1 MSFLETQKRELDGK
15 RLAEAER
22 EFLANKMKEQ
32 VINNEAARQH
42 WNGLHIQGLA
52 DVMSS
57 GMNRSVNDS
66 RATTS
71 QGFMDTGAP
80 KFISEG
86 QGLYDRSVRGG
97 R

>member
-22 EFLANKMKEQ
+22 AFLVNRMKDQ
-32 VINNEAARQH
+32 AINNEAARQY
-42 WNGLHIQGLA
+42 WNGLYRQGLA

-57 GMNRSVNDS
+57 GMNRSVNDG

-80 KFISEG
+80 KFIPEG
-86 QGLYDRSVRGG
+86 QGLYDLNVRGG

>member
-1 MSFLETQKRELDGK
+1 MSFLDTQKRELDGK

-22 EFLANKMKEQ
+22 EFLVNRMKEQ
-32 VINNEAARQH
+32 AINNEAARQY
-42 WNGLHIQGLA
+42 WNGLHRQGLA

-57 GMNRSVNDS
+57 GMNRSVNDG

-80 KFISEG
+80 TLAMEG
-86 QGLYDRSVRGG
+86 S
-97 R
+97 

>member
-1 MSFLETQKRELDGK
+1 MSFLDTQKRELDGK

-22 EFLANKMKEQ
+22 EFLVNRMKEQ
-32 VINNEAARQH
+32 VINNEAARQY
-42 WNGLHIQGLA
+42 WNGLHRQGLA
-52 DVMSS
+52 DALSS

-80 KFISEG
+80 
-86 QGLYDRSVRGG
+86 
-97 R
+97 

>member
-22 EFLANKMKEQ
+22 EFLVSRMKEQ
-32 VINNEAARQH
+32 VINNEAARQY
-42 WNGLHIQGLA
+42 WNGLHRQGLA
-52 DVMSS
+52 DVMAS
-57 GMNRSVNDS
+57 GMNRSVNDG

-80 KFISEG
+80 KFIPEG
-86 QGLYDRSVRGG
+86 QGLYYLYVRGG

>member
-1 MSFLETQKRELDGK
+1 MSFLDTQKRELDGK

-22 EFLANKMKEQ
+22 EFLVNRMKEQ
-32 VINNEAARQH
+32 AINNEAARQY
-42 WNGLHIQGLA
+42 WNVLHRHGLA
-52 DVMSS
+52 DALSS
-57 GMNRSVNDS
+57 GMNRSVNDG

-80 KFISEG
+80 KFIPEG
-86 QGLYDRSVRGG
+86 QGLYDMSVRGG

>member
-1 MSFLETQKRELDGK
+1 MSFLDNQKRELDGK

-22 EFLANKMKEQ
+22 EFLVNRMKEQ
-32 VINNEAARQH
+32 AINNEAARQY
-42 WNGLHIQGLA
+42 WNVLHRQGLA
-52 DVMSS
+52 DALSS

-71 QGFMDTGAP
+71 QGFIDTGAP
-80 KFISEG
+80 KFIPEG
-86 QGLYDRSVRGG
+86 QGLYDMSVRGG

>member
-1 MSFLETQKRELDGK
+1 MSFLDNQKRELDGK

-22 EFLANKMKEQ
+22 EFLVNRMKEQ
-32 VINNEAARQH
+32 AINNEAARQY
-42 WNGLHIQGLA
+42 WNMLHRQGLA
-52 DVMSS
+52 DVMAS
-57 GMNRSVNDS
+57 GMNRRVNDG

-80 KFISEG
+80 RFIPEG
-86 QGLYDRSVRGG
+86 QGLYDMSVRGG

>member
-1 MSFLETQKRELDGK
+1 MSFLDTQKRELDGK

-22 EFLANKMKEQ
+22 EFLVNRMKEQ
-32 VINNEAARQH
+32 AINNEAARQY
-42 WNGLHIQGLA
+42 WNGLHRQGLA
-52 DVMSS
+52 DVLSS
-57 GMNRSVNDS
+57 GLNGSVNDG

-80 KFISEG
+80 KFIPEG
-86 QGLYDRSVRGG
+86 QGLYDLTVRGG

>member
-1 MSFLETQKRELDGK
+1 MSFLDNQKRELDGK

-22 EFLANKMKEQ
+22 EFLANKMIEQ
-32 VINNEAARQH
+32 AINNEAARQY
-42 WNGLHIQGLA
+42 WNGLHRQGLA
-52 DVMSS
+52 DVMAS
-57 GMNRSVNDS
+57 GMNRSVNDG

-80 KFISEG
+80 KFIPEG
-86 QGLYDRSVRGG
+86 QGLYDMSVRGG

>member
-1 MSFLETQKRELDGK
+1 MSFLETQKKELDGK

-32 VINNEAARQH
+32 VINEQIARQY
-42 WNGLHIQGLA
+42 WNGLHRQGLA
-52 DVMSS
+52 DALSS
-57 GMNRSVNDS
+57 GLNRSVNDG

-80 KFISEG
+80 KFIPEG
-86 QGLYDRSVRGG
+86 QGLYDMSVRGG

>member
-1 MSFLETQKRELDGK
+1 MSFLDTQKRELDGK

-22 EFLANKMKEQ
+22 EFLVNRMKEQ
-32 VINNEAARQH
+32 AINNEAARQY
-42 WNGLHIQGLA
+42 WNGLYRQGLA

-57 GMNRSVNDS
+57 GMNRKVNDS

-80 KFISEG
+80 RFIPEG
-86 QGLYDRSVRGG
+86 QGLYDMSVRGG

>member
-1 MSFLETQKRELDGK
+1 MSFLEIQKRELDGK

-22 EFLANKMKEQ
+22 EFLVNRMKEQ
-32 VINNEAARQH
+32 AINNEAARQY
-42 WNGLHIQGLA
+42 WNGLHRQGLA
-52 DVMSS
+52 DVMSR

-80 KFISEG
+80 KFIPEG
-86 QGLYDRSVRGG
+86 QGLYDSSVRGG

>member
-1 MSFLETQKRELDGK
+1 MSFLDTQKRELDGK
-15 RLAEAER
+15 RLAEAEMK
-22 EFLANKMKEQ
+22 FLVNRMKEQ
-32 VINNEAARQH
+32 AINNEAARQY
-42 WNGLHIQGLA
+42 WNGLHRQGLA

-57 GMNRSVNDS
+57 GMNRSVNDG

-80 KFISEG
+80 KFIPEG
-86 QGLYDRSVRGG
+86 QGLYDRTIKGG

>member
-1 MSFLETQKRELDGK
+1 MSFLDTQKRELDGK

-22 EFLANKMKEQ
+22 DFLVNRMKEQ
-32 VINNEAARQH
+32 AINNEAARQY
-42 WNGLHIQGLA
+42 WNGLHKQGLA

-57 GMNRSVNDS
+57 GMNGSVNDG

-80 KFISEG
+80 KFIPEG
-86 QGLYDRSVRGG
+86 QGLYDLNVRGG

>member
-1 MSFLETQKRELDGK
+1 MSFLDTQKRELDGK

-22 EFLANKMKEQ
+22 EFLVNRMKAQ
-32 VINNEAARQH
+32 AINNEAARQY
-42 WNGLHIQGLA
+42 WNGLHRQGLA
-52 DVMSS
+52 DALSS
-57 GMNRSVNDS
+57 GMNRSVNDG

-80 KFISEG
+80 KFIPEG

>member
-1 MSFLETQKRELDGK
+1 MSFLDTQKRELDGK

-22 EFLANKMKEQ
+22 EFLANRMKEQ
-32 VINNEAARQH
+32 AINNEAARQY
-42 WNGLHIQGLA
+42 WNGLHRQGLA
-52 DVMSS
+52 DVMAS
-57 GMNRSVNDS
+57 GMNRSVNDG

-80 KFISEG
+80 KFIPEG
-86 QGLYDRSVRGG
+86 QGLYDMSVRGG

>member
-22 EFLANKMKEQ
+22 EFLANKIKEQ
-32 VINNEAARQH
+32 AVNEQIARQY
-42 WNGLHIQGLA
+42 WNGLHRQGLA

-57 GMNRSVNDS
+57 GMNRSVNDG

-71 QGFMDTGAP
+71 QGFMDIGAP
-80 KFISEG
+80 KFIPEG
-86 QGLYDRSVRGG
+86 QGLYDLNVRGG

>member
-1 MSFLETQKRELDGK
+1 MSFLDTQKRELDGK

-22 EFLANKMKEQ
+22 EFLVNRMKEQ
-32 VINNEAARQH
+32 AINNEAARQY
-42 WNGLHIQGLA
+42 WNGLQRQGLA
-52 DVMSS
+52 VVMVS
-57 GMNRSVNDS
+57 GMNRSVNDG

-80 KFISEG
+80 KFIPEG
-86 QGLYDRSVRGG
+86 QGLYDLNVRGG

>member
-1 MSFLETQKRELDGK
+1 MSFLETQRRELDGK
-15 RLAEAER
+15 RLAEAEK
-22 EFLANKMKEQ
+22 EFLANKIREQ
-32 VINNEAARQH
+32 AINNEAARQY
-42 WNGLHIQGLA
+42 WNGLHRQGLA

-57 GMNRSVNDS
+57 GMNRSVNDG

-80 KFISEG
+80 KFIPEG
-86 QGLYDRSVRGG
+86 QGLYDRSIRGG